1 MDDSPNAVQI
11 DGFENEKL
19 NELEAAKRGM
29 FVDEQSTLTRNGI
42 YEVQINSNTNE
53 YGLVFNY
60 EDNDNYATI
69 EFDGNSW
76 AAKGRKSG
84 TNVDIELNES
94 NLPEL
99 QADKKYTFELDYQR
113 DDSYELTIDDTT
125 YELGELDV
133 YKGAGHIGVAM
144 GEQGILYS
152 SALTLLPTS
161 TLDPNDKVGDALE
174 WLTDEL
180 SLIHI

>member
-1 MDDSPNAVQI
+1 
-11 DGFENEKL
+11 
-19 NELEAAKRGM
+19 M

-84 TNVDIELNES
+84 TNVDIELNE
-94 NLPEL
+94 
-99 QADKKYTFELDYQR
+99 R
-113 DDSYELTIDDTT
+113 
-125 YELGELDV
+125 
-133 YKGAGHIGVAM
+133 
-144 GEQGILYS
+144 
-152 SALTLLPTS
+152 
-161 TLDPNDKVGDALE
+161 
-174 WLTDEL
+174 
-180 SLIHI
+180 